1 MPAFITNLFIFHFI
15 FKQAHLKSK
24 PINPVNMYSIF
35 SPIFFNIRF
44 LTTPVFTLFLL
55 SSIWCGFSS
64 CEKDPEVITNNVT
77 IIDTL
82 VLVDTLVLID
92 TVTVI
97 DFQDFP
103 DTVTTFILVRHAETT
118 GSGSNPNL
126 SAAGISR
133 ANELVRIL
141 GEVDLDAVYATNF
154 NRTMQTA
161 QPVATASG
169 LSIISYDPF
178 TPNTLIDNALVSFPD
193 GVILVVGHSNTTA
206 SMLNALTG
214 TSTYPDIAETEY
226 DNLFIVHVLK
236 RGEAKVTHLK
246 YGM

>member
-1 MPAFITNLFIFHFI
+1 
-15 FKQAHLKSK
+15 
-24 PINPVNMYSIF
+24 MYTIL
-35 SPIFFNIRF
+35 SPYSFNIRLF
-44 LTTPVFTLFLL
+44 TTHMFSLILIL
-55 SSIWCGFSS
+55 SLCFGFSA
-64 CEKDPEVITNNVT
+64 CDKEPEVITNTVT

-82 VLVDTLVLID
+82 VVVDTLVVID
-92 TVTVI
+92 TLTVI

-103 DTVTTFILVRHAETT
+103 DTATTFILVRHAETT

-126 SAAGISR
+126 SAAGIDR

-141 GEVDLDAVYATNF
+141 AEVDLHAVYATNF

-169 LSIISYDPF
+169 SSITSYDPF
-178 TPNTLIDNALVSFPD
+178 APNTLIDNALLNFPN

-214 TSTYPDIAETEY
+214 SATYPDIPENEY
-226 DNLFIVHVLK
+226 DNLFIVHVSK
-236 RGEAKVTHLK
+236 RSEATVTHLK